1 MKYKL
6 DIVDDKG
13 SVFTV
18 LGGEDLRK
26 IADEWTN
33 ETFEPQSRRFVVHG
47 FGDTAR
53 RPPITI
59 AMERETVKGIVL
71 EEL

>member
-6 DIVDDKG
+6 DIIDDKG

-18 LGGEDLRK
+18 VGGNNLRE
-26 IADEWTN
+26 IAEQWRN
-33 ETFEPQSRRFVVHG
+33 ETFDTAGRFVVQG
-47 FGDTAR
+47 FGDCAR
-53 RPPITI
+53 LPPITI
-59 AMERETVKGIVL
+59 AMERETVKGLLL